1 MSNFRITTTAQNGLV
16 NQVTSLLDAGGGAAT
31 LKFYTA
37 PQPAN
42 ANTAISTQT
51 LLATLT
57 FASTAFGAA
66 SSGVITANGITGA
79 NAVATGTATWA
90 RAAAAD
96 GTVIF
101 DCDVSTTGAT
111 INLNTTAFVSGGAV
125 ALSSFTITM
134 PPGA

>member
-1 MSNFRITTTAQNGLV
+1 MSNFRIATATQNALA
-16 NQVTSLLDAGGGAAT
+16 NQVTTLLDASSTGT
-31 LKFYTA
+31 IKFYTS

-79 NAVATGTATWA
+79 NAVATGTTTWA
-90 RAAAAD
+90 RAAD
-96 GTVIF
+96 GAGNTVF